1 MPLIS
6 RKEFIV
12 LMATLMS
19 LTALST
25 DAVLPAL
32 PFIKSDLLVQSEN
45 HVQFVVGVLF
55 MGLMVGQLVFGPIAD
70 SYGRKKGI
78 LFGLAIF
85 IIGTLVSLLA
95 NSFIIMLLG
104 RLLQGFGAAAARVIS
119 IAIIR
124 DLYSGRDMAQ
134 IMSFIMTVFIFV
146 PMLAP
151 AVGELIIVAS
161 HWRMIFVFYLVFSAL
176 SIIWL
181 SQRLGETLTAEHQK
195 PFSARSVSTNFAS
208 VLNNKVTMGYTVI
221 SGLLF
226 GGFLSYLSS
235 AQQIFQDFF
244 NTGQLFSLYFAISA
258 FSIGLASLINGLIV
272 KRFGIQ
278 RICTIALT
286 IVVLTATLFLSLC
299 DPASSQTFIPYM
311 ITTFIIFF
319 CYGLLFGNIN
329 TLAMAPMAD
338 QAGTASAVIGS
349 VSTAIAVIFGGVI
362 GQSFNMSLWP
372 LMAGF
377 LFLSLGSL
385 MLHIALQRKL
395 LIEL

>member
-1 MPLIS
+1 MQLIS

-32 PFIKSDLLVQSEN
+32 PFMKSDLFIQSEN
-45 HVQFVVGVLF
+45 HAQFVVSALF
-55 MGLMVGQLVFGPIAD
+55 MGLMIGQLVFGPIAD

-78 LFGLAIF
+78 LLGLVIF
-85 IIGTLVSLLA
+85 IIGTVVSLLA
-95 NSFIIMLLG
+95 NSFVIMLVG

-119 IAIIR
+119 VAIIR
-124 DLYSGRDMAQ
+124 DLYSGREMAQ

-151 AVGELIIVAS
+151 AIGELILVFS
-161 HWRMIFVFYLVFSAL
+161 DWRMIFIFYLVFSSVAIL
-176 SIIWL
+176 WV
-181 SQRLGETLTAEHQK
+181 SQRLDETLTPTHRK
-195 PFSARSVSTNFAS
+195 PFSLPSVSHNFAV
-208 VLNNKVTMGYTVI
+208 VLSNKTTMGYTVI
-221 SGLLF
+221 AGLLF
-226 GGFLSYLSS
+226 GSFLSYLSS

-244 NTGQLFSLYFAISA
+244 NTGHLFSLYFAISA

-272 KRFGIQ
+272 KRFGIH
-278 RICTIALT
+278 RICTFALIT
-286 IVVLTATLFLSLC
+286 IVITATVFLSYF
-299 DPASSQTFIPYM
+299 DPASRQVFIPYM

-319 CYGLLFGNIN
+319 CFGLLFGNIN

-349 VSTAIAVIFGGVI
+349 VSTAIAIILGGVI
-362 GQSFNMSLWP
+362 GQSFDMSLWP

-385 MLHIALQRKL
+385 ILHMLIQRKAF
-395 LIEL
+395 IEV